1 MSTWCYGLSMMLFA
15 ISPPAALS
23 ADRFEP
29 ARVRIRSVMTA
40 HNIPSVSVAIA
51 HKGQIVWEEGFG
63 WANVQRR
70 VAATSHTLY
79 PLASITKP
87 ITATALMV
95 LVEQGRID
103 LDNPIDGYLGTQKI
117 TAKIG
122 DPKDATVRRVADHTS
137 GLPLHA
143 MFVYRD
149 ELASRSPMEE
159 MIRRYAVLTA
169 PPGEAH
175 VYSNMNYGLL
185 GYAIERVSG
194 KTYAQFVTE
203 QVLAPLGLHESVIP
217 ESIGL
222 DGSATGYWG
231 DRVVPPND
239 SVTKGSSG
247 AFMSAHDLVRF
258 GMFHLHGELPGQ
270 KRTVLSRARLQ
281 SMRETRPL
289 VDGSKVDYG
298 IGWVV
303 GRRHGLD
310 YFGHNGGKAGS
321 ATVLAIY
328 PEAEAVIVVL
338 GNGVSRVGAVHLLEA
353 DLIHALLPDTI
364 RADHGYKPTPE
375 MAGRWR
381 GHIDTYTGRIAL
393 DLDLQPS
400 GRVLLSIDSAPA
412 QEVIKVKLDPRTST
426 LQLGDIVGDLG
437 TPDARRHPGP
447 LQLSLRLRGSDRL
460 TGAITSNSLETLS
473 HRMGDA
479 LSYWVEM
486 GKSERR

>member
-1 MSTWCYGLSMMLFA
+1 
-15 ISPPAALS
+15 
-23 ADRFEP
+23 
-29 ARVRIRSVMTA
+29 MTA
-40 HNIPSVSVAIA
+40 HNIPSVSVAVA
-51 HKGQIVWEEGFG
+51 HKGHIVWEEGFG
-63 WANVQRR
+63 WASVEPR
-70 VAATSHTLY
+70 VAATPHTLY
-79 PLASITKP
+79 SLASITKP

-103 LDNPIDGYLGTQKI
+103 LGKPIDEYLGTQRI

-122 DPKDATVRRVADHTS
+122 DAKDVTVRRVADHTS

-143 MFVYRD
+143 MFLYRD
-149 ELASRSPMEE
+149 ERAPRTTMEE

-185 GYAIERVSG
+185 EYAIERVSG

-203 QVLAPLGLHESVIP
+203 QVFAPMGLHESVIP

-222 DGSATGYWG
+222 DSAATGYWG
-231 DRVVPPND
+231 DRAVPPND
-239 SVTKGSSG
+239 SATKGSSG

-258 GMFHLHGELPGQ
+258 GMFHLHGELRGQ
-270 KRTVLSRARLQ
+270 NRTILSRATLQ
-281 SMRETRPL
+281 SMRQTQPL
-289 VDGSKVDYG
+289 IDGSNADYG

-310 YFGHNGGKAGS
+310 YFGHNGGKAGT

-328 PEAEAVIVVL
+328 PKAEAVIVVL
-338 GNGVSRVGAVHLLEA
+338 GNGVSRVGAVHFLEA

-364 RADHGYKPTPE
+364 RADHGYKPTSE

-393 DLDLQPS
+393 GLDLQPS
-400 GRVLLSIDSAPA
+400 GRVLLSIGSKPA
-412 QEVIKVKLDPRTST
+412 KEVVKVKSDPQTST
-426 LQLGDIVGDLG
+426 LQLSDFLGDLD

-447 LQLSLRLRGSDRL
+447 LQLSLRARGSDRL
-460 TGAITSNSLETLS
+460 TGSITLNSLETLS

-486 GKSERR
+486 RRIDNPALGD